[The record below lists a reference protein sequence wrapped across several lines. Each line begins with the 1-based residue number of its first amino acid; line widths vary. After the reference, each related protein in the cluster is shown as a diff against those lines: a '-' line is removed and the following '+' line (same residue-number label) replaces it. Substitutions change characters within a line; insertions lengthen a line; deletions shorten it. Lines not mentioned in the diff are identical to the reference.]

1 MTLYNCDDSYLLV
14 PCWGRGCTGGCP
26 CGRGA
31 ATRGAPSTGTETAAT
46 RPGSA
51 GRTVSNTKWIKRT
64 RHIAQW
70 HNHMYIILITPE
82 SPVPRSRS
90 PDTVMSRHERR
101 GSSDFYTSLCRPF
114 LNTFGHF
121 ILPILTKVCYL
132 LYCHKSPLRPMIS
145 RITALLLSVCGTE
158 RQLLCCSSLRCG
170 CRSRERR
177 DVIASAGPR
186 PALISQELNL
196 NLKWMLEIV
205 QRAASRRVMVTAGNE
220 PSRSLKS

>member
-1 MTLYNCDDSYLLV
+1 MHS
-14 PCWGRGCTGGCP
+14 
-26 CGRGA
+26 
-31 ATRGAPSTGTETAAT
+31 GTIIYYPDNP
-46 RPGSA
+46 R
-51 GRTVSNTKWIKRT
+51 VSSI
-64 RHIAQW
+64 Q
-70 HNHMYIILITPE
+70 ITE
-82 SPVPRSRS
+82 
-90 PDTVMSRHERR
+90 SRHSNVPARAAGELRLLHFTVQ
-101 GSSDFYTSLCRPF
+101 SVPF
-114 LNTFGHF
+114 LSTLAARQNTFGHF

>member
-1 MTLYNCDDSYLLV
+1 M
-14 PCWGRGCTGGCP
+14 
-26 CGRGA
+26 
-31 ATRGAPSTGTETAAT
+31 
-46 RPGSA
+46 
-51 GRTVSNTKWIKRT
+51 
-64 RHIAQW
+64 AQS
-70 HNHMYIILITPE
+70 YIILITPPV
-82 SPVPRSRS
+82 SPVPRLRS
-90 PDTVMSRHERR
+90 PGTVMSRHERR
-101 GSSDFYTSLCRPF
+101 GSSDFYTSLCRVPF
-114 LNTFGHF
+114 LSTLAAGHNTFGHF

-158 RQLLCCSSLRCG
+158 RQLLCCSSPRCG

-177 DVIASAGPR
+177 DVIASAGPG